1 MAYTFLKALGHHIG
15 TSLVEDDQLD
25 YAKKIY
31 GSGKIVLPVD
41 NVVAAAYPEDESAT
55 GKVVNSDE
63 IPDGMMGLDIGPKT
77 AENYA
82 KSLLLQ
88 RLSSGMDLWESAKFL
103 HLLMEP
109 SLSAK
114 LPLKTKVP
122 SP

>member
-31 GSGKIVLPVD
+31 GSGKLVLPVD

-77 AENYA
+77 AEIMQNHCFC
-82 KSLLLQ
+82 KDCLLEWTYGSQ
-88 RLSSGMDLWESAKFL
+88 RNSCIC
-103 HLLMEP
+103 
-109 SLSAK
+109 
-114 LPLKTKVP
+114 
-122 SP
+122 